1 MITKSNINLLVTL
14 TNAAGESETLKYSIS
29 YSRRGVFKEN
39 IEQQIYNSLK
49 YIIPDLVSVKVH
61 QL

>member
-1 MITKSNINLLVTL
+1 MFTKSNINLLVTL
-14 TNAAGESETLKYSIS
+14 TNEAGESETLKYSIS

-39 IEQQIYNSLK
+39 VEQQIYDSLK

-61 QL
+61 

>member
-1 MITKSNINLLVTL
+1 MFTKSNINLLVTL
-14 TNAAGESETLKYSIS
+14 TNEAGESETLKYSIS

-39 IEQQIYNSLK
+39 IEQQIYDSLK

-61 QL
+61 

>member
-14 TNAAGESETLKYSIS
+14 TNEAGESETLKYSIS

-49 YIIPDLVSVKVH
+49 CIIPDLVSVKVH
-61 QL
+61 

>member
-14 TNAAGESETLKYSIS
+14 TNVAGESETLKYSIS

-49 YIIPDLVSVKVH
+49 CIIPDLVSVKVH
-61 QL
+61 

>member
-14 TNAAGESETLKYSIS
+14 TNEAGESETLKYSIQ

-49 YIIPDLVSVKVH
+49 FIIPDLVSVKVH
-61 QL
+61 